1 MTRRGVLCGL
11 LLLSAV
17 LVCGVGWLVIASRPR
32 ATRARFQQ
40 VKEGMSREEVIRMVG
55 PPKEDYSRHPDRR
68 AGTHIHERWFCDEGC
83 LSVVFNDADRAEVV
97 YVLELDPP
105 PLTERIRRWLG
116 L

>member
-1 MTRRGVLCGL
+1 MTRRRALCG

-17 LVCGVGWLVIASRPR
+17 LVCSVGWLVITSSPR

-68 AGTHIHERWFCDEGC
+68 AHTYIHERWLCDDGG
-83 LSVVFNDADRAEVV
+83 LNIVFDDADRVV
-97 YVLELDPP
+97 VVQVSELDPP

-116 L
+116 W